1 MDEKEFL
8 AQELYAA
15 AHEEKHAAL
24 TKALLE
30 LTLHHEVHCPA
41 YAAILQ
47 ALSFDAA
54 SVRGYEDL
62 PFLPVRL
69 FKEYALKSVPDD
81 AVVKTMT
88 SSGTTG
94 QQVSKIFLDRETSA
108 AQSKVMTRIVGD
120 FLGKK
125 RLPMII
131 LDTSAVLKNRAM
143 FSARGAGILGF
154 SMFGRDRMYAL
165 DEDMKL
171 DVAGLQAFLAKH
183 AGEDIFL
190 FGFTFMIWK
199 YFYQELVRL
208 AGEGVRFDLSR
219 GTMIH
224 GGGWKKLASEA
235 VSPEAFRG
243 ALREACG
250 IERVYNYYGMVEQ
263 TGSIYM
269 ECECGHLHASTFSDV
284 VIRNPV
290 DWSVQPHGEKGLIEV
305 VSCLPESYPGHVLLT
320 EDEGVVDGED
330 DCPCGRKGK
339 YFHVLGRIKD
349 AEIRGCSDTYADKV
363 QRRQAPVR

>member
-1 MDEKEFL
+1 MDESFL
-8 AQELYAA
+8 TWQPYRT

-24 TKALLE
+24 TKVLLD
-30 LTLHHEVHCPA
+30 LTKHHQANCPE
-41 YAAILQ
+41 YAAILR
-47 ALSFDAA
+47 ALSFDAD
-54 SVRGYEDL
+54 SVRGYEEL

-69 FKEYALKSVPDD
+69 FKEYALKSVADE
-81 AVVKTMT
+81 AIVKTMT

-94 QQVSKIFLDRETSA
+94 QQVSRIFLDRETSA

-131 LDTSAVLKNRAM
+131 LDTSSVLKNRAM

-165 DEDMKL
+165 DEEMKL
-171 DVAGLQAFLAKH
+171 DVAGLQAFLEKH

-199 YFYQELVRL
+199 HFYQELKRL
-208 AGEGVRFDLSR
+208 ADEGVRLDLSR
-219 GTMIH
+219 GTLIH
-224 GGGWKKLASEA
+224 GGGWKKLVSEA
-235 VSPEAFRG
+235 VSPESFRA
-243 ALREACG
+243 ALREVCG

-263 TGSIYM
+263 TGSIFM
-269 ECECGHLHASTFSDV
+269 ECEYGHLHASAFSDV
-284 VIRNPV
+284 IIRNPA
-290 DWSVQPHGEKGLIEV
+290 DWSVQPQGEKGLIEV

-320 EDEGVVDGED
+320 EDEGVIDGED

-339 YFHVLGRIKD
+339 YFRVLGRIKD
-349 AEIRGCSDTYADKV
+349 AEIRGCSDTYADQI
-363 QRRQAPVR
+363 QRR